1 MQENTISCY
10 NLFGDFMYLIEK
22 SINKLYQDGFTFF
35 LNPKEL
41 NDVTNHLKK
50 NTYYIYKP
58 YPDCEKS
65 ILYQD
70 EIPDI
75 VLYEIISPIILKHS
89 DILGTLFSLGID
101 EHLFGDIIIW
111 NNHYYF
117 YTFKYMN
124 TYFEMELKKIKNANI
139 TLIEKDIHILCEYVP
154 DFEEITI
161 INSSLR
167 IDSVIAKIIH
177 TNRDTV
183 KDLIKDKKIVYNY
196 ELLTNSTKNIQVND
210 TFSIRKFGKYKFVN
224 IEGNTKKNNLV
235 LKIYK
240 YIEKNSS

>member
-1 MQENTISCY
+1 M
-10 NLFGDFMYLIEK
+10 FFIEK
-22 SINKLYQDGFTFF
+22 NINKLFQDGYTFF

-41 NDVTNHLKK
+41 NDLVSHLKK
-50 NTYYIYKP
+50 NSYFIYHP
-58 YPDCEKS
+58 YLDCEKT
-65 ILYQD
+65 ILYVKEKP
-70 EIPDI
+70 EII
-75 VLYEIISPIILKHS
+75 LYEIKSPILLRHQ

-139 TLIEKDIHILCEYVP
+139 VLIEKNIKVLEDYTP
-154 DFEEITI
+154 NYKEITI

-177 TNRDTV
+177 TNRDSI
-183 KDLIKDKKIVYNY
+183 KELIKDKKIVYNY
-196 ELLTNSTKNIQVND
+196 ELLKNGTKNIKEND
-210 TFSIRKFGKYKFVN
+210 TFSIRKYGKYKFIK
-224 IEGNTKKNNLV
+224 IEGNTKKENLI
-235 LKIYK
+235 LKIYQ
-240 YIEKNSS
+240 YIENNS

>member
-1 MQENTISCY
+1 
-10 NLFGDFMYLIEK
+10 MYLIEK
-22 SINKLYQDGFTFF
+22 NINKLYQDGYTFF

-41 NDVTNHLKK
+41 NKIISHLKK
-50 NTYYIYKP
+50 NSYKIFKP
-58 YPDCEKS
+58 YEDSEKN
-65 ILYQD
+65 ILYQNGIP
-70 EIPDI
+70 EII
-75 VLYEIISPIILKHS
+75 LYEIDSPIKLKHS
-89 DILGTLFSLGID
+89 DILGTLFSLQID
-101 EHLFGDIIIW
+101 EHLFGDIVIYD
-111 NNHYYF
+111 NHYYF

-139 TLIEKDIHILCEYVP
+139 TLIERDVNLLRDFKP
-154 DFEEITI
+154 NFEEITI

-196 ELLTNSTKNIQVND
+196 ELLTSSTTNISIGD
-210 TFSIRKFGKYKFVN
+210 TFSIRKYGKYKFVE

-240 YIEKNSS
+240 YIEKNSSEEL

>member
-1 MQENTISCY
+1 
-10 NLFGDFMYLIEK
+10 MYLIEK
-22 SINKLYQDGFTFF
+22 NINKLYQEGFTFF

-50 NTYYIYKP
+50 NSYHIYKP
-58 YPDCEKS
+58 YNDCEKC
-65 ILYQD
+65 IIYKD
-70 EIPDI
+70 NIPEII
-75 VLYEIISPIILKHS
+75 LYEIKTPISIRHQ
-89 DILGTLFSLGID
+89 DILGTLFSLQID

-124 TYFEMELKKIKNANI
+124 TYFEMELKKIRNANI
-139 TLIEKDIHILCEYVP
+139 TLIEKDIHILCEYQP
-154 DFEEITI
+154 NFEEITI

-183 KDLIKDKKIVYNY
+183 KELIKDKKIFYNY
-196 ELLTNSTKNIQVND
+196 EILTNSTKNIQLND
-210 TFSIRKFGKYKFVN
+210 TFSIRKFGKYKF
-224 IEGNTKKNNLV
+224 IGIDGNTKKNNLV
-235 LKIYK
+235 LKINK
-240 YIEKNSS
+240 YVECNSE

>member
-1 MQENTISCY
+1 MR
-10 NLFGDFMYLIEK
+10 G
-22 SINKLYQDGFTFF
+22 
-35 LNPKEL
+35 
-41 NDVTNHLKK
+41 
-50 NTYYIYKP
+50 
-58 YPDCEKS
+58 CEKS
-65 ILYQD
+65 IIYLENEP
-70 EIPDI
+70 EII
-75 VLYEIISPIILKHS
+75 LYEIDTPIFLRHA

-124 TYFEMELKKIKNANI
+124 TYFEMELKKIRNANI
-139 TLIEKDIHILCEYVP
+139 SLIEKDIHILCEYKP

-196 ELLTNSTKNIQVND
+196 ELLNNCTKNIQIND
-210 TFSIRKFGKYKFVN
+210 TFSIRKFGKYKFVG
-224 IEGNTKKNNLV
+224 IDGNTKKDNLI
-235 LKIYK
+235 LKIHK
-240 YIEKNSS
+240 YIEKNNSL

>member
-1 MQENTISCY
+1 
-10 NLFGDFMYLIEK
+10 MYLIEK
-22 SINKLYQDGFTFF
+22 NINKLFQEGFTFF

-41 NDVTNHLKK
+41 SNVVSHLKK
-50 NTYYIYKP
+50 NSYQIYRTYQNAEKCIIYQK
-58 YPDCEKS
+58 
-65 ILYQD
+65 

-75 VLYEIISPIILKHS
+75 ILYEIKSPITLKHS
-89 DILGTLFSLGID
+89 DILGTLFSLQID

-111 NNHYYF
+111 DNHYYF

-139 TLIEKDIHILCEYVP
+139 TLIEKDIHILCEYQP
-154 DFEEITI
+154 DYEEITI

-177 TNRDTV
+177 TNRDNV
-183 KDLIKDKKIVYNY
+183 KDLIKDKKIIYNY
-196 ELLTNSTKNIQVND
+196 ELLTNGTKNIQEND
-210 TFSIRKFGKYKFVN
+210 TFSIRKYGKYKF
-224 IEGNTKKNNLV
+224 IKIDGNTKKNNLI

-240 YIEKNSS
+240 YIEKNSP

>member
-1 MQENTISCY
+1 
-10 NLFGDFMYLIEK
+10 MYLVEK
-22 SINKLYQDGFTFF
+22 SINKLFQDGYTFF

-50 NTYYIYKP
+50 NSYRIYKP
-58 YPDCEKS
+58 YDDCEKC
-65 ILYQD
+65 IIYQN
-70 EIPDI
+70 EIPEI
-75 VLYEIISPIILKHS
+75 ILYEIDSPITLKHS

-124 TYFEMELKKIKNANI
+124 TYYEMELNKIKNANI
-139 TLIEKDIHILCEYVP
+139 TLIEKDIHILCEYEP
-154 DFEEITI
+154 NFLEITI

-183 KDLIKDKKIVYNY
+183 KDFIKDKKIIYNY
-196 ELLTNSTKNIQVND
+196 ELLTNPTKNIQVND
-210 TFSIRKFGKYKFVN
+210 TFSIRKYGKYKFTQ
-224 IEGNTKKNNLV
+224 IEGNTKKNNLI
-235 LKIYK
+235 LKIKK
-240 YIEKNSS
+240 YIENNGSNEL

>member
-1 MQENTISCY
+1 
-10 NLFGDFMYLIEK
+10 MYLVEK

-50 NTYYIYKP
+50 NTYSIYKP

-65 ILYQD
+65 ILYQN
-70 EIPDI
+70 EIPEI
-75 VLYEIISPIILKHS
+75 ILYEIDSPIELKHS
-89 DILGTLFSLGID
+89 DILGTLFSLQID

-124 TYFEMELKKIKNANI
+124 TYFEMELKKVKNANI

-154 DFEEITI
+154 NFLEITI

-196 ELLTNSTKNIQVND
+196 ELLTNPTKNIQVND
-210 TFSIRKFGKYKFVN
+210 TFSIRKFGKYKFIS

>member
-1 MQENTISCY
+1 
-10 NLFGDFMYLIEK
+10 MYLVEK
-22 SINKLYQDGFTFF
+22 TMNKLYQDGFSFF

-41 NDVTNHLKK
+41 IDVTSHLKK
-50 NTYYIYKP
+50 NSYLIYKP
-58 YPDCEKS
+58 YKEAEKC
-65 ILYQD
+65 IIYQNNEP
-70 EIPDI
+70 EII
-75 VLYEIISPIILKHS
+75 LYEIDSPITLKHS

-124 TYFEMELKKIKNANI
+124 TFFEMELKKIKNANI
-139 TLIEKDIHILCEYVP
+139 TLIEKDINILCNYQQK
-154 DFEEITI
+154 FQEIKI

-177 TNRDTV
+177 TNRDKV

-196 ELLTNSTKNIQVND
+196 ELLTNSTKNISLND
-210 TFSIRKFGKYKFVN
+210 TFSIRKFGKYKFIE

-235 LKIYK
+235 LIIHK
-240 YIEKNSS
+240 YIEKNSSEEL

>member
-1 MQENTISCY
+1 
-10 NLFGDFMYLIEK
+10 MYLVEK
-22 SINKLYQDGFTFF
+22 MINKLYQEGYTFF

-41 NDVTNHLKK
+41 TDVTNHLKK
-50 NTYYIYKP
+50 NSYLIHRP

-65 ILYQD
+65 IVYQNSIP
-70 EIPDI
+70 EII
-75 VLYEIISPIILKHS
+75 LYEIDSPIKLRHQ
-89 DILGTLFSLGID
+89 DILGTLFSLQID

-111 NNHYYF
+111 NNKYYF

-139 TLIEKDIHILCEYVP
+139 SLIERDIDILLNYKP
-154 DFEEITI
+154 SFEEITI

-196 ELLTNSTKNIQVND
+196 ELLTNSTKNISIND
-210 TFSIRKFGKYKFVN
+210 TFSIRKYGKYKF
-224 IEGNTKKNNLV
+224 ISIDGNTKKNNLV
-235 LKIYK
+235 LIIHK
-240 YIEKNSS
+240 YIEKNYS

>member
-1 MQENTISCY
+1 
-10 NLFGDFMYLIEK
+10 MYFIEK
-22 SINKLYQDGFTFF
+22 NINKLYKEGFTFF

-41 NDVTNHLKK
+41 LDITNHLKK

-58 YPDCEKS
+58 YDEAEKC
-65 ILYQD
+65 IIYQN
-70 EIPDI
+70 EIPEVI
-75 VLYEIISPIILKHS
+75 LYEIDSPIKLKHS

-139 TLIEKDIHILCEYVP
+139 NLIEKDIHMLCEYKP
-154 DFEEITI
+154 NFEEITI

-196 ELLTNSTKNIQVND
+196 ELLTNITKNIIIND
-210 TFSIRKFGKYKFVN
+210 TFSIRKYGKYKFIS
-224 IEGNTKKNNLV
+224 IEGNTKKNNLI
-235 LKIYK
+235 LKIHK
-240 YIEKNSS
+240 YVENNNL

>member
-1 MQENTISCY
+1 
-10 NLFGDFMYLIEK
+10 MYFIEK
-22 SINKLYQDGFTFF
+22 NINKLYQEGYTFF

-41 NDVTNHLKK
+41 LDITNHLKK
-50 NTYYIYKP
+50 NSYYIYKP
-58 YPDCEKS
+58 YDECEKCL
-65 ILYQD
+65 IYKD
-70 EIPDI
+70 NIPEII
-75 VLYEIISPIILKHS
+75 LYEIDSPIILKHS
-89 DILGTLFSLGID
+89 DILGTLFSLQID

-124 TYFEMELKKIKNANI
+124 TFFEMELKKIRNANI
-139 TLIEKDIHILCEYVP
+139 TLIEKDIHILSEYHP

-167 IDSVIAKIIH
+167 IDSVIAKIIR

-196 ELLTNSTKNIQVND
+196 ELLKDSSKTINEND
-210 TFSIRKFGKYKFVN
+210 TFSIRKYGKYKFIK
-224 IEGNTKKNNLV
+224 IEGNTKKDNLI
-235 LKIYK
+235 LKVYK
-240 YIEKNSS
+240 YIEKNDS

>member
-1 MQENTISCY
+1 
-10 NLFGDFMYLIEK
+10 MYLTQK
-22 SINKLYQDGFTFF
+22 SINKLYQDGYTFF

-41 NDVTNHLKK
+41 NDVINHLKK
-50 NTYYIYKP
+50 NSYHIYKP

-65 ILYQD
+65 IIYQD
-70 EIPDI
+70 NEPEII
-75 VLYEIISPIILKHS
+75 LYEIDTPISLRHA

-124 TYFEMELKKIKNANI
+124 TYFEMELKKIRNANI
-139 TLIEKDIHILCEYVP
+139 KIIEKDIHILCEYQP
-154 DFEEITI
+154 NFEEITI

-196 ELLTNSTKNIQVND
+196 ELLNNCTKNIQIND
-210 TFSIRKFGKYKFVN
+210 TFSIRKFGKYKFVG
-224 IEGNTKKNNLV
+224 IDGNTKKDNLI
-235 LKIYK
+235 LKIHK
-240 YIEKNSS
+240 YIEKNNN

>member
-1 MQENTISCY
+1 
-10 NLFGDFMYLIEK
+10 MYLVEK
-22 SINKLYQDGFTFF
+22 SINKLYQDGFSFF

-41 NDVTNHLKK
+41 QDVTNHLKK
-50 NTYYIYKP
+50 NSYLIYKP
-58 YPDCEKS
+58 YDEAEKCL
-65 ILYQD
+65 LYQNNK
-70 EIPDI
+70 PDLI
-75 VLYEIISPIILKHS
+75 LYEIDSPIPLRHQ
-89 DILGTLFSLGID
+89 DILGTLFSLQID
-101 EHLFGDIIIW
+101 EHLFGDIIIS

-139 TLIEKDIHILCEYVP
+139 RLIEQNINLLEKYHPNFL
-154 DFEEITI
+154 EITI

-177 TNRDTV
+177 TNRDTI
-183 KDLIKDKKIVYNY
+183 KDLIKDKKVVYNY
-196 ELLTNSTKNIQVND
+196 ELLTNGTKNIQIND
-210 TFSIRKFGKYKFVN
+210 TFSIRKFGKYKFIE

-240 YIEKNSS
+240 YISD

>member
-1 MQENTISCY
+1 
-10 NLFGDFMYLIEK
+10 MYLVEK
-22 SINKLYQDGFTFF
+22 MINKLYQEGYTFF

-41 NDVTNHLKK
+41 TDVTNHLKK
-50 NTYYIYKP
+50 NSYLIYRP

-65 ILYQD
+65 IVYQNSIP
-70 EIPDI
+70 EII
-75 VLYEIISPIILKHS
+75 LYEIDSPIKLRHQ
-89 DILGTLFSLGID
+89 DILGTLFSLQID

-111 NNHYYF
+111 NNMYYF

-124 TYFEMELKKIKNANI
+124 TYFEMELKKIKNTNI
-139 TLIEKDIHILCEYVP
+139 SLIERDIDILLNYKP
-154 DFEEITI
+154 SFEEITI

-196 ELLTNSTKNIQVND
+196 ELLTNSTKNISIND
-210 TFSIRKFGKYKFVN
+210 TFSIRKYGKYKF
-224 IEGNTKKNNLV
+224 ISIDGNTKKNNLV

-240 YIEKNSS
+240 YTEKDSLS

>member
-1 MQENTISCY
+1 MGYKWY
-10 NLFGDFMYLIEK
+10 NLIGEIMYLIEK
-22 SINKLYQDGFTFF
+22 SINKLYQDGYTFF

-41 NDVTNHLKK
+41 SDVIGHLKK
-50 NTYYIYKP
+50 NNYQIYRP
-58 YPDCEKS
+58 YPDCEKC
-65 ILYQD
+65 LVYKD
-70 EIPDI
+70 NPPEII
-75 VLYEIISPIILKHS
+75 LYEINTSILLKHS
-89 DILGTLFSLGID
+89 DILGTLFSLQID

-124 TYFEMELKKIKNANI
+124 TFFEMELKKIKNAHI
-139 TLIEKDIHILCEYVP
+139 QLIEKDLSLLENYEPEY
-154 DFEEITI
+154 EEIII

-177 TNRDTV
+177 TNRDNI
-183 KDLIKDKKIVYNY
+183 KDLIKDKKITYNY
-196 ELLTNSTKNIQVND
+196 ELLTNGTKTIHIND
-210 TFSIRKFGKYKFVN
+210 TFSIRKFGKYKFIN

-240 YIEKNSS
+240 YIEKNNT

>member
-1 MQENTISCY
+1 
-10 NLFGDFMYLIEK
+10 MYLVEK
-22 SINKLYQDGFTFF
+22 TINKLYQDGFTFF

-41 NDVTNHLKK
+41 IDVVNHLKK
-50 NTYYIYKP
+50 NSYNIYKP
-58 YPDCEKS
+58 YPNCEKS
-65 ILYQD
+65 IIYQENVP
-70 EIPDI
+70 EII
-75 VLYEIISPIILKHS
+75 LYEIDSPITLKHS

-139 TLIEKDIHILCEYVP
+139 NLIEKDIHILCEYQPV
-154 DFEEITI
+154 FEEITI

-183 KDLIKDKKIVYNY
+183 KNLIKDKKIVYNY
-196 ELLTNSTKNIQVND
+196 ELLDNCTKNIQVDD
-210 TFSIRKFGKYKFVN
+210 TFSIRKYGKYKFFS
-224 IEGNTKKNNLV
+224 IEGNTKKKNLV
-235 LKIYK
+235 LKIHK
-240 YIEKNSS
+240 YIEKNSP

>member
-1 MQENTISCY
+1 
-10 NLFGDFMYLIEK
+10 MYLIEK
-22 SINKLYQDGFTFF
+22 SINKLYQDGYTFF

-41 NDVTNHLKK
+41 NDVTSHLKK
-50 NTYYIYKP
+50 NSYNIYKP
-58 YPDCEKS
+58 YDDCEKA
-65 ILYQD
+65 IIYNEL
-70 EIPDI
+70 PDI
-75 VLYEIISPIILKHS
+75 ILYEIDTPISLRHQ

-124 TYFEMELKKIKNANI
+124 TYYEMELKKIKNANI
-139 TLIEKDIHILCEYVP
+139 KLIEKDIHILCEYHP

-196 ELLTNSTKNIQVND
+196 ELLTNSTKIIQVND
-210 TFSIRKFGKYKFVN
+210 TFSIRKYGKYKF
-224 IEGNTKKNNLV
+224 IGIDGNTKKDNLI
-235 LKIYK
+235 LKIHK
-240 YIEKNSS
+240 YIEKNS